1 MVLSGIYISSKERG
15 LPQIKTKNN
24 KIDAGFEKYFKTKV
38 DEEKKHTVTES
49 MLKKNIDKGEKVYT
63 NYFNQNVF
71 RLVDDILVDLQ
82 IENESKELPQ
92 DSEIKKMEGFE
103 YIEFE
108 LLLLNCSFEKFGQF
122 VNRLEKSDKIFIIDR
137 FEFENGVDRGVQRA
151 LKNDGIF
158 PGKDISMR
166 IWAINLND
174 KSKSSSTT
182 KKTDKDT

>member
-1 MVLSGIYISSKERG
+1 MVLSFIYVDSKERG
-15 LPQIKTKNN
+15 LPQIKIKNN
-24 KIDAGFEKYFKTKV
+24 NIDAGFEKYFKTKV

-151 LKNDGIF
+151 LKNEGIF
-158 PGKDISMR
+158 PGKDINMR

-174 KSKSSSTT
+174 KSKSSNTT
-182 KKTDKDT
+182 KKTDKCA

>member
-1 MVLSGIYISSKERG
+1 MIMIRKRILILICVSCLFSKYLYDEHRHLSDFPLTRALVSQNVY
-15 LPQIKTKNN
+15 NN
-24 KIDAGFEKYFKTKV
+24 SD
-38 DEEKKHTVTES
+38 H
-49 MLKKNIDKGEKVYT
+49 
-63 NYFNQNVF
+63 FNQNVF
-71 RLVDDILVDLQ
+71 RLVDDILIDLQ

-92 DSEIKKMEGFE
+92 DSEIKQMEGFE